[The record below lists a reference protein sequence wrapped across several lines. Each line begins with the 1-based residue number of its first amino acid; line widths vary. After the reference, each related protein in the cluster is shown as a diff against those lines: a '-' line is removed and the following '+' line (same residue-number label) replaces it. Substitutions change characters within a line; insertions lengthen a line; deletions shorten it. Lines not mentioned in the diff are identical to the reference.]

1 MRDSLAEKI
10 AELGLDSKGV
20 LSPSQ
25 KAARAAEKLAA
36 VKPVRS
42 AGTPV
47 RILATRIA
55 GTSHIDN
62 YEEVV
67 DGLALQERLE
77 LRREPLNE
85 ADSCAVAILDKAGR
99 RVGYIPQS
107 DNKVVSELLDEG
119 QSLYARV
126 QDIDVHKRWAEIS
139 IDVYVEEQ

>member
-25 KAARAAEKLAA
+25 KAARVAEKLASA
-36 VKPVRS
+36 KQEGQ

-67 DGLALQERLE
+67 DNLVLQERLE

-85 ADSCAVAILDKAGR
+85 ADSRAVAILDKAGR

-126 QDIDVHKRWAEIS
+126 QDIDVHKSWAEIS
-139 IDVYVEEQ
+139 IDIYVEEQ

>member
-85 ADSCAVAILDKAGR
+85 ADSRAVAILDKAGR

>member
-25 KAARAAEKLAA
+25 KAARAAERRASVTPEKT
-36 VKPVRS
+36 

-67 DGLALQERLE
+67 DSLALQERLE
-77 LRREPLNE
+77 LRREPFNE
-85 ADSCAVAILDKAGR
+85 ADSRAVAILDKAGR
-99 RVGYIPQS
+99 GCA
-107 DNKVVSELLDEG
+107 DSE
-119 QSLYARV
+119 
-126 QDIDVHKRWAEIS
+126 
-139 IDVYVEEQ
+139 